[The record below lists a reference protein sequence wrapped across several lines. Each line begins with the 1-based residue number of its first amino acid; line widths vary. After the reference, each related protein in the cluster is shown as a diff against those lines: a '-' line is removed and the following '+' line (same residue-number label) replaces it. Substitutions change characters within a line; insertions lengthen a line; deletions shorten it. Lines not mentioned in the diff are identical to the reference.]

1 MSDFV
6 CVFAAVCKSI
16 SVVKHAGDKQCNQI
30 NAIDVLVEHV
40 VKLSHVFNPRLDP
53 LASSS

>member
-40 VKLSHVFNPRLDP
+40 VKLMFLTH
-53 LASSS
+53 A